1 MSPWGTAP
9 LLACVG
15 DRTPPRRS
23 EGAFKVLALGWVQ
36 IETMLIS
43 LASAPARAR
52 IQLMTSCWSVR
63 YPKPDPAHWLFT
75 TKEFTATMTSVSWS
89 RTGPPESPKQVPPR
103 PPPGLVAIWTLKP
116 AVLWLP
122 RLVMKVVAISRL

>member
-23 EGAFKVLALGWVQ
+23 EWAFKVLALRWVQ
-36 IETMLIS
+36 IAAMLIS

-63 YPKPDPAHWLFT
+63 YPNAAAEGPPDPEHIAALASEHGLEMANAPWMDDVIDRYGLT
-75 TKEFTATMTSVSWS
+75 
-89 RTGPPESPKQVPPR
+89 
-103 PPPGLVAIWTLKP
+103 PPPGA
-116 AVLWLP
+116 
-122 RLVMKVVAISRL
+122 R